1 MLTEEHGNL
10 LEAPA
15 DALVNTVNT
24 VGIMGKGLALQFKQ
38 AYPGNFR
45 AYESAC
51 RRGEVRLGEMFTYE
65 TGRLDGPRLIINFPT
80 KAHWRS
86 RSKLDDIKVGLRSL
100 RTVISERD
108 IQSIAVPPLGCGNGG
123 LDWAEVRPLIIE
135 ALGDLPGVR
144 VLLYPPQEAPS
155 AKSMPVRTRRPR
167 MTAGRSALLA
177 MLGSYVGLSRREEV
191 ATADGASLLEIQKL
205 MYFLQERGQDLGLD
219 YVKGRYGPYADNL
232 NHALEALEGHY
243 VRGYGDRSDR
253 VLKLSPISLMSGAA
267 DEAEKWLYEH
277 AENGTR
283 DRIGAVTDL
292 VTGFASAYGVE
303 LLATV
308 HWTSNREV
316 PGGSTDPAI
325 LTAVIGGWNERK
337 ERLFT
342 EAHVSKAASRLQ
354 ELGWI
359 GQHRVA

>member
-10 LEAPA
+10 LEAPV

-38 AYPGNFR
+38 AYPDNFR

-51 RRGEVRLGEMFTYE
+51 KRGEVRLGEMFTYE
-65 TGRLDGPRLIINFPT
+65 TSQLDGPRLIINFPT

-86 RSKLDDIKVGLRSL
+86 RSKLSDIKVGLRSL
-100 RTVISERD
+100 LTVISEQN
-108 IQSIAVPPLGCGNGG
+108 IQSIAIPPLGCGNGG
-123 LDWAEVRPLIIE
+123 LDWAEVRPLIVE

-144 VLLYPPQEAPS
+144 VMVYPPQEAPS
-155 AKSMPVRTRRPR
+155 AKSMPVRTRRPG

-177 MLGSYVGLSRREEV
+177 MLGSYVGLSRREE
-191 ATADGASLLEIQKL
+191 ASTADGASLLEIQKL

-219 YVKGRYGPYADNL
+219 YAKGRYGPYADNL
-232 NHALEALEGHY
+232 NHALEPLEGHY

-253 VLKLSPISLMSGAA
+253 VLKLSPISLMPGAV
-267 DEAEKWLYEH
+267 DEAERWICEH
-277 AENGTR
+277 AEDNTSE
-283 DRIGAVTDL
+283 RIRAVTEL

-308 HWTSNREV
+308 HWTSTREV
-316 PGGSTDPAI
+316 AGRSTDPAI
-325 LTAVIGGWNERK
+325 LTSVIGDWNERK
-337 ERLFT
+337 GRLFT
-342 EAHVSKAASRLQ
+342 EAHVSKAANRLE

-359 GQHRVA
+359 GQQPAA

>member
-38 AYPGNFR
+38 AYPGNFH

-51 RRGEVRLGEMFTYE
+51 RHGEVRLGRMFTYE
-65 TGRLDGPRLIINFPT
+65 TGQLDKPRFVINFPT
-80 KAHWRS
+80 KGHWRS
-86 RSKLDDIKVGLRSL
+86 RSRLSDIKSGLASL
-100 RTVISERD
+100 REVIRERHID
-108 IQSIAVPPLGCGNGG
+108 SIAIPPLGCGNGG
-123 LDWAEVRPLIIE
+123 LDWSDVRPLIVE

-144 VLLYPPQEAPS
+144 VMVYPPQETPP

-167 MTAGRSALLA
+167 MTAGRAALLA
-177 MLGSYVGLSRREEV
+177 MLGSYASLSQQEEL

-205 MYFLQERGQDLGLD
+205 MYFLQERGQPLRLH

-232 NHALEALEGHY
+232 NHALEPLEGHY
-243 VRGYGDRSDR
+243 VRGYGDRSDY
-253 VLKLSPISLMSGAA
+253 VLKLSPICLMPGAVN
-267 DEAEKWLYEH
+267 EAAKWLDAH
-277 AENGTR
+277 ADDETS
-283 DRIGAVTDL
+283 DRINAVSEL

-308 HWTSNREV
+308 HWTATRDVS
-316 PGGSTDPAI
+316 GGSTDPAVLAGI
-325 LTAVIGGWNERK
+325 IGNWNERK
-337 ERLFT
+337 GRLFT
-342 EAHVSKAASRLQ
+342 EAHVGKATSRLK

-359 GQHRVA
+359 GK